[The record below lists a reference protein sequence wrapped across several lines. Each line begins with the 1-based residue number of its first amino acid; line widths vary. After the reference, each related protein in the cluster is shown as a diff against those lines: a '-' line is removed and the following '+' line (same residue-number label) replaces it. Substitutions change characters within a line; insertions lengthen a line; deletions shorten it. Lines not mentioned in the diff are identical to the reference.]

1 MKLRFAVKTHHW
13 IHILNCTHCTLF
25 WFYLFLSFHFL
36 LWLWADVFF
45 SISLYLT
52 PGGLKQAIHA
62 VCVCHNQL
70 QFQQRPEQ
78 PRHLSSSTPLS
89 WNPIHFLSPLTHSYS
104 SCMTLADRSYLGSFL
119 PSLQLAYLIYLCSSL
134 MPFSKSCCLALF
146 WTVCHALFLV
156 QDSGNCMGSVW
167 CFKRVNRS
175 FCDIRIKAQFL
186 FLMWWFNVKRDK

>member
-1 MKLRFAVKTHHW
+1 MKLRFAVKTPLDTYPQLHSLHPF
-13 IHILNCTHCTLF
+13 LVLSLPLF
-25 WFYLFLSFHFL
+25 P
-36 LWLWADVFF
+36 F
-45 SISLYLT
+45 SIMALSWCFFLHLSL
-52 PGGLKQAIHA
+52 PDPW
-62 VCVCHNQL
+62 
-70 QFQQRPEQ
+70 RPEAGYSCCLRLPQ
-78 PRHLSSSTPLS
+78 PITVPAETRAAQTPVIFHSLS
-89 WNPIHFLSPLTHSYS
+89 WNPIYFLSPLTHSYS